1 MTFSHVVYHLS
12 LSFIKS
18 QVWIIIS
25 FSQMKS
31 QVENLLLRLTNKIT
45 NFTGRLYIMI
55 FSSLLIKITKSDFH
69 NFLEGGEIFRVRWYD
84 SVVLS
89 GP

>member
-1 MTFSHVVYHLS
+1 
-12 LSFIKS
+12 
-18 QVWIIIS
+18 
-25 FSQMKS
+25 MKS

-69 NFLEGGEIFRVRWYD
+69 NFLEGGDIFRVR
-84 SVVLS
+84 
-89 GP
+89 